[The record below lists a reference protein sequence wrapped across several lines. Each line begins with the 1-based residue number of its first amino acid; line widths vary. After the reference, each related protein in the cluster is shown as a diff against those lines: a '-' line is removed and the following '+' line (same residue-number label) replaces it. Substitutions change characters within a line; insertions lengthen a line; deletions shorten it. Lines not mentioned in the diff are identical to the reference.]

1 MEFIVSIGLF
11 GFVAALSF
19 LLLAPKPEMDKEVIK
34 RRLEAIAA
42 GRKGAGAP
50 SPLLAQGEATFWERL
65 AGFFLGETEL
75 PERYTRAR
83 RLLHQAG
90 YPRDRAIYIFLG
102 IRIFMAASLGGAAI
116 LFATLSLLPLPNML
130 ALAAASAALGYLLP
144 FLYVRG
150 RARLRTREIQ
160 ETFPDTLDLLVVCV
174 EAGLGVDAALVRVA
188 SEQAGQRLA
197 IGAELELMIREMQAG
212 VSRRLALSRL
222 ADRTGLDDVRSFTN
236 LLIQT
241 EELGGSI
248 AGSFRVYAQTMRHKR
263 SQKAEEAARKAVIKL
278 LFPLALFIL
287 PALLLVILAP
297 PAMNL
302 IKFVANPM
310 GK

>member
-1 MEFIVSIGLF
+1 MEFVVSIGFF
-11 GFVAALSF
+11 GFVAALFF
-19 LLLAPKPEMDKEVIK
+19 LLLAPKPEMDKEAIK
-34 RRLEAIAA
+34 RRLDAIAA
-42 GRKGAGAP
+42 GRKRASGP
-50 SPLLAQGEATFWERL
+50 MPVLTKGEATFWERC
-65 AGFFLGETEL
+65 ANFFLGEIEL

-90 YPRDRAIYIFLG
+90 YSRERAVYIFWG
-102 IRIFMAASLGGAAI
+102 IRIFMAAALGAAA
-116 LFATLSLLPLPNML
+116 LLCATVSLLPLSNML
-130 ALAAASAALGYLLP
+130 TLIAISAALGYLLP

-188 SEQAGQRLA
+188 SEQASQRLA

-212 VSRRLALSRL
+212 VLRRLALSRL

-248 AGSFRVYAQTMRHKR
+248 AGSFRVYTQTMRQKR
-263 SQKAEEAARKAVIKL
+263 SQKAEEAARKAVVKL
-278 LFPLALFIL
+278 IFPLALFIL

-302 IKFVANPM
+302 IKFIANPT